1 MGTRTRSEVRH
12 ARAGTTSPAEL
23 TWEVARGIHR
33 RCCRDGSCDGA
44 FEHLTAAA
52 VAVEMLRSTA

>member
-1 MGTRTRSEVRH
+1 MV
-12 ARAGTTSPAEL
+12 GTTSPAEL

-52 VAVEMLRSTA
+52 VAVEMLRPTA